1 MAAPK
6 RRRQER
12 AIGGSS
18 PDRQPL
24 AGAALLIRRAAARQS
39 KGGHLPAKE
48 VFQMG
53 VRLPEASSK
62 TAMPCKCSWGNWHM
76 QPPPKLSKSGSV
88 PISRIGFE

>member
-39 KGGHLPAKE
+39 KGGYLPAGE
-48 VFQMG
+48 IFQMEM
-53 VRLPEASSK
+53 RLPEASSK
-62 TAMPCKCSWGNWHM
+62 TATRSP
-76 QPPPKLSKSGSV
+76 QRY
-88 PISRIGFE
+88 I